1 MSVAIEAR
9 SDPIDG
15 TVDYLSPE
23 PEYTPPVLYNRD
35 NRSKLVYMA
44 EAVFAPAAAAD
55 LHPGQPV
62 DVSLPE
68 R

>member
-1 MSVAIEAR
+1 VS
-9 SDPIDG
+9 
-15 TVDYLSPE
+15 YLSPQ

-35 NRSKLVYMA
+35 NRAKLVYMV
-44 EAVFAPAAAAD
+44 EAVFAPADTAD

-62 DVSLPE
+62 DVEPAA